1 MARWRTAIRAALFAA
16 ATCPSSAQDPGFVNG
31 RKALST
37 EDSGVVPGRYII
49 ELQPGGQGRRAR
61 TRDESGVEAV
71 VQDINS
77 LGYDATVKEDF
88 SGLSNRF
95 DGGTVEV
102 SLENDTTIIDDIKNI
117 PGVANVW
124 PVHHISLNVSFETT
138 SGSPEWNPHTF
149 THAKEVHDR
158 DFTGAGQRVCVID
171 SGIDVNHPALK
182 DNIAGGKNLFDGS
195 DSLEDCTGHGTF
207 VSSVIVANN
216 KDYHG
221 VAPGAEIYMYK
232 IFGCDTTTSTDLVL
246 KGLLAADADNCDIIS
261 MSVGSNTGYRY
272 AVTARVASEVAQDR
286 LVITAAGNDGQK
298 GPYFASSP
306 AVGQGVVSVGSV
318 EADQTLAWPARI
330 VSSSGESLNISY
342 VTPTGFKYNETLDA
356 ELTLDTGDSC
366 NIQSFANEGAAVLSK
381 RGVCPSSWAG
391 RTIVNRGYDYAL
403 VFDAYN
409 QGFYYDVD
417 FAENFWGDIKLFAIV
432 AASVGDWARAQ
443 AAEGHTFRLVINA
456 DADPISGDDTEI
468 PSAGHVSEFSSWGPS
483 YENDLAPL
491 ISAPGGFVYGAFP
504 DGRFAVSS
512 GTSFSTP
519 YVAGVA
525 ALYYAHAKKDKD
537 EFIRRL
543 VSTSQTLPAY
553 SDSDKKVLA
562 QNGPVAQQGA
572 GLINVASV
580 FNHEVVLLSEPALHL
595 NDTDNRVNTHTIRVQ
610 NNGNEEVVFNITH
623 MPSSTVSSR
632 NVLWYVNTYY
642 PPLTDAAVSVD
653 APQLVTVPAG
663 ATQEFEVTFASPDDS
678 KDSGALWSG
687 KIVLQ
692 GSNDQAISIPYLGV
706 EASTYEW
713 GALHHGAEV
722 YYYDQNTG
730 ELHPVDYTGKPYWAA
745 EGGSPEIWFAF
756 RYGTYEFSIDIVGED
771 YTTDQ
776 FVYPP
781 VAAVGSDAWYGP
793 IRQQPVIGWSPMD
806 FPMREVVRFSQGSFV
821 TFRSLANGTAIPSGR
836 YRILSRALRIFG
848 DASDP
853 KDWQLYLSDSF
864 SVQLGDDPVPE
875 SGSTTTTLDAAS
887 TAAVPSSQAP
897 SATTADV
904 TSTTEAV
911 VSSATTSAPSST
923 VTEDATSVPGS
934 TTTLDVAAE
943 PTGLEGVVSS
953 LRLQRHQDPSPMLAD
968 ASVWMELHILI
979 DIPRPVPANS
989 VVQFAIPE
997 EIVDVADGATLSTSG
1012 SSLGRTT
1019 FNKETRIYSFPTGE
1033 WATWHKNMRG
1043 DFYVM
1048 CRFDPDFARA
1058 MKPGTYVV
1066 EFPVAGGAV
1075 LQSTIYHTAVD
1086 RTEVYERLS
1095 MIPYDGTTLFSADIE
1110 VPASHGPWDWVQ
1122 LETSLNTI
1130 DGFVCDQSGVYVGRA
1145 SCGDQRMRSITD
1157 VTEASTDLCQTKRYR
1172 AKYQNTLK
1180 GNEVLRFTVAGIQGN
1195 WNAWTFEF
1203 VYALD
1208 VQLTNGTMVLY
1219 DYKAVKFEKNPR
1231 TRAAEFDHFSGE
1243 DARQG

>member
-16 ATCPSSAQDPGFVNG
+16 AACPSSAQNTGFVNG

-77 LGYDATVKEDF
+77 LGYEATVKEDF

-138 SGSPEWNPHTF
+138 SGSPERNPHTF

-207 VSSVIVANN
+207 VSSVIIANN
-216 KDYHG
+216 KDFHG
-221 VAPGAEIYMYK
+221 VAPGAE
-232 IFGCDTTTSTDLVL
+232 
-246 KGLLAADADNCDIIS
+246 GLLAADADNCDIIS

-286 LVITAAGNDGQK
+286 LVIIAAGNDGQM

-381 RGVCPSSWAG
+381 RGVCPGSWAG
-391 RTIVNRGYDYAL
+391 RIASNSGYAYAL
-403 VFDAYN
+403 AFDAYN
-409 QGFYYDVD
+409 QGVYYDVD
-417 FAENFWGDIKLFAIV
+417 FAENFWGDIKLFAIT

-456 DADPISGDDTEI
+456 DADPILGDDAEI
-468 PSAGHVSEFSSWGPS
+468 PSAGHVSAFSSWGPS

-491 ISAPGGFVYGAFP
+491 ISAPGGFVYGALP
-504 DGRFAVSS
+504 NGRFAVSS

-572 GLINVASV
+572 GLINVASI
-580 FNHEVVLLSEPALHL
+580 FNHE
-595 NDTDNRVNTHTIRVQ
+595 
-610 NNGNEEVVFNITH
+610 
-623 MPSSTVSSR
+623 
-632 NVLWYVNTYY
+632 VNTYY

-663 ATQEFEVTFASPDDS
+663 ATQEFEVTFASPDGP

-713 GALHHGAEV
+713 GALHH
-722 YYYDQNTG
+722 
-730 ELHPVDYTGKPYWAA
+730 DYTGKPYRAA
-745 EGGSPEIWFAF
+745 EGESPEIWFAF
-756 RYGTYEFSIDIVGED
+756 RYGTYEFSVDIVGED
-771 YTTDQ
+771 YKTDQ

-781 VAAVGSDAWYGP
+781 VAAVGSDAWYGA
-793 IRQQPVIGWSPMD
+793 IRQQPVIDWSPMD
-806 FPMREVVRFSQGSFV
+806 FPMREVVRFSQGSYV

-848 DASDP
+848 DASNP
-853 KDWQLYLSDSF
+853 KDWQLFLSDSF
-864 SVQLGDDPVPE
+864 SVQLGDDPVPG
-875 SGSTTTTLDAAS
+875 SGPTTTTLGAAS
-887 TAAVPSSQAP
+887 TSAVPSSQAP
-897 SATTADV
+897 SATTTDV

-911 VSSATTSAPSST
+911 VSSVTTSAPSST
-923 VTEDATSVPGS
+923 VTEDAISVPGS

-979 DIPRPVPANS
+979 DIPLPVPADS
-989 VVQFAIPE
+989 VIQFAIPE
-997 EIVDVADGATLSTSG
+997 EIVDVADDAYISASG
-1012 SSLGRTT
+1012 SSLGRST
-1019 FNKETRIYSFPTGE
+1019 FDTETRIYSFPAGE
-1033 WATWHKNMRG
+1033 WATWHKNMHG

-1086 RTEVYERLS
+1086 PTEVYERLS
-1095 MIPYDGTTLFSADIE
+1095 TIPYEATTLFSADIE

-1130 DGFVCDQSGVYVGRA
+1130 DGFVCDQSGVYVAHA
-1145 SCGDQRMRSITD
+1145 SCSDQRMRNITD
-1157 VTEASTDLCQTKRYR
+1157 VTEGSIDLCQTKRYR
-1172 AKYQNTLK
+1172 AKYQNTLQ
-1180 GNEVLRFTVAGIQGN
+1180 GNEVLRFTVAGIQGD
-1195 WNAWTFEF
+1195 WDAWAFEF

-1208 VQLTNGTMVLY
+1208 VQLTNGTLVLY
-1219 DYKAVKFEKNPR
+1219 DFKPVKFEKNPR